1 MTALENV
8 ASFCFNPFPRD
19 IMCVGR
25 DLLLVLKLGCPH
37 NLAVSNTQ
45 SFQLKC
51 SILKWIK
58 SRNNLRAEIL
68 LNIVSN
74 FILFLF

>member
-1 MTALENV
+1 
-8 ASFCFNPFPRD
+8 
-19 IMCVGR
+19 MCVGR
-25 DLLLVLKLGCPH
+25 DLLLVLKLGCSYD
-37 NLAVSNTQ
+37 LAASNTQ

-58 SRNNLRAEIL
+58 SITRNNLRAEIL